1 MLSPYTTSHCE
12 ICVHFFCPRSA
23 SHRNTRLRN
32 PESKRTSKTCQGP
45 LLSHR
50 SFSCVFSEASEVF
63 EGLLALPD
71 RISVSGVGQVMPLEV
86 QRPSGLAAP
95 GFWKRSLKDR
105 LFRVALEDGSLVSTL
120 MGLCLEAGE
129 AAHRITRLKA
139 VLIQQV
145 HRLYLDSNFIQG
157 GSF

>member
-1 MLSPYTTSHCE
+1 MGLSKPFCRLKNSELTAPIFPFGSVMLHSACFSYHLSFTKKETETQKVWVNLDHTTDELRSLRPMLSPYTTSHCE

-71 RISVSGVGQVMPLEV
+71 RISVSGVGPVMPLEV
-86 QRPSGLAAP
+86 
-95 GFWKRSLKDR
+95 
-105 LFRVALEDGSLVSTL
+105 
-120 MGLCLEAGE
+120 
-129 AAHRITRLKA
+129 
-139 VLIQQV
+139 
-145 HRLYLDSNFIQG
+145 
-157 GSF
+157 